1 MLYRFSEGL
10 YLEQAYPIWDFIPN
24 ILQPKGF
31 VLEGLYMFITI
42 TQMLEELKS
51 YAHNSDDFI
60 SAIDDIK
67 YGIIQD
73 LYHAEKA
80 KVDYECEYLNDTQ
93 NLIDIAENDIYWDF
107 PNDYEKI
114 EKAVEKI
121 ENKISDWIEDIHEN
135 AIYDEKDFY

>member
-1 MLYRFSEGL
+1 MGFYLKYFIAEGL
-10 YLEQAYPIWDFIPN
+10 STGRI
-24 ILQPKGF
+24 
-31 VLEGLYMFITI
+31 YMFIII
-42 TQMLEELKS
+42 TEMLEQLKT

-67 YGIIQD
+67 YGFIQD

-80 KVDYECEYLNDTQ
+80 KVDYECEYLKDTQ

-121 ENKISDWIEDIHEN
+121 ENKISDWIDDIHEK
-135 AIYDEKDFY
+135 AIYNERDFY

>member
-1 MLYRFSEGL
+1 MGFYPKYFIAEGL
-10 YLEQAYPIWDFIPN
+10 STGRI
-24 ILQPKGF
+24 
-31 VLEGLYMFITI
+31 YMFIII
-42 TQMLEELKS
+42 TEMLEQLKS

-67 YGIIQD
+67 YGFIQD
-73 LYHAEKA
+73 LYHAERA
-80 KVDYECEYLNDTQ
+80 KVDYECEYLKDTQ

-121 ENKISDWIEDIHEN
+121 ENKISDWIDDIHEN

>member
-1 MLYRFSEGL
+1 MGFYPKYFIAEGL
-10 YLEQAYPIWDFIPN
+10 STGRI
-24 ILQPKGF
+24 
-31 VLEGLYMFITI
+31 YMFIII
-42 TQMLEELKS
+42 TEMLEQLKS

-67 YGIIQD
+67 YGFIQD

-80 KVDYECEYLNDTQ
+80 KVDYECEYLKDTQ

-121 ENKISDWIEDIHEN
+121 ENKISDWIDNIHEK
-135 AIYDEKDFY
+135 AIYNERDFY

>member
-1 MLYRFSEGL
+1 MFIIITEM
-10 YLEQAYPIWDFIPN
+10 LEQ
-24 ILQPKGF
+24 
-31 VLEGLYMFITI
+31 
-42 TQMLEELKS
+42 LKS
-51 YAHNSDDFI
+51 YAHDSDDFI

-67 YGIIQD
+67 YGFIQD

-80 KVDYECEYLNDTQ
+80 KVDYECEYLKDTQ

-121 ENKISDWIEDIHEN
+121 ENKISDWIDNIHEK
-135 AIYDEKDFY
+135 AIYDERDFY

>member
-1 MLYRFSEGL
+1 MFIIITEM
-10 YLEQAYPIWDFIPN
+10 LEQ
-24 ILQPKGF
+24 
-31 VLEGLYMFITI
+31 
-42 TQMLEELKS
+42 LKS

-67 YGIIQD
+67 HGFIQD

-80 KVDYECEYLNDTQ
+80 KVDYECEYLKDTQ

-121 ENKISDWIEDIHEN
+121 ENKISDWIDDIHEK
-135 AIYDEKDFY
+135 AIYNERDFY

>member
-1 MLYRFSEGL
+1 MGFYPKYFIAEGL
-10 YLEQAYPIWDFIPN
+10 STGRI
-24 ILQPKGF
+24 
-31 VLEGLYMFITI
+31 YMFIII
-42 TQMLEELKS
+42 TEMLEQLKS

-67 YGIIQD
+67 YGFIQD
-73 LYHAEKA
+73 LYHAERA
-80 KVDYECEYLNDTQ
+80 KVDYECEYLKDIQ

-121 ENKISDWIEDIHEN
+121 ENKISDWIDSIHEK
-135 AIYDEKDFY
+135 ALYDERDFY

>member
-1 MLYRFSEGL
+1 MGFYPKYFIAEGL
-10 YLEQAYPIWDFIPN
+10 STGRI
-24 ILQPKGF
+24 
-31 VLEGLYMFITI
+31 YMFIII
-42 TQMLEELKS
+42 TEMLEQLKS

-67 YGIIQD
+67 YGFIQD

-80 KVDYECEYLNDTQ
+80 KVDYECEYLKDTQ

-107 PNDYEKI
+107 PKDNKKI

-121 ENKISDWIEDIHEN
+121 ENKISDWIDDIHEK
-135 AIYDEKDFY
+135 AIYNERDFY